1 MRTKAIRRLG
11 AVFCLIGMVF
21 WMAACVLIHTTAADA
36 KGSLTILSET
46 EEGVKL
52 VGMQWD
58 IFKIGGR
65 NSEGKYELQGEFAN
79 FPVSLEDTST
89 SALAFAADTL
99 DTFTTVYKTRP
110 LDTQRADANGVL
122 KFEDLGVGLYLV
134 AGDHVRIGD
143 TYYFPAAFL
152 MEITEFGGTNQ
163 VYDLT
168 AHPKYIYKNAEDQD
182 AYTVKKVW
190 EKDEA
195 HTFTRTPYVTV
206 EIYRNEVL
214 YETVRLDDSNDW
226 SYSWFSDK
234 PYDWKVVEVEIP
246 ENYYVIFRHNETQ
259 YVVVNSFNTSSSIED
274 TTQPT
279 DGEQTETTEPTVD
292 VQTETTTESTTT
304 ETTTT
309 VISSDTVTETS
320 TETYTETETS
330 SSDTTTTT
338 ATTTTTTSTTKKPEK
353 LPQTGQLWWPV
364 PVLALSGLIMMG
376 VGFKLR
382 TKE

>member
-1 MRTKAIRRLG
+1 MRTKSIRRLG
-11 AVFCLIGMVF
+11 AVLCLFGMVF
-21 WMAACVLIHTTAADA
+21 WMAACVLIHTTAAEA

-65 NSEGKYELQGEFAN
+65 DAEGNYELRGEFAD

-89 SALAFAADTL
+89 SALSFAADTL

-110 LDTQRADANGVL
+110 LDTKRADENGVL
-122 KFEDLGVGLYLV
+122 CFEDLGVGLYLV
-134 AGDHVRIGD
+134 AGDHVKIGD

-152 MEITEFGGTNQ
+152 MEITEYGGANQ

-168 AHPKYIYKNAEDQD
+168 AHPKYIYKNASESEE
-182 AYTVKKVW
+182 YTVRKVW
-190 EKDEA
+190 EQDEA
-195 HTFTRTPYVTV
+195 HTHTRTSYVTV
-206 EIYRNEVL
+206 QIYCNDVL
-214 YETVRLDDSNDW
+214 YETVKLDESNDW
-226 SYSWFSDK
+226 SYSWSADK
-234 PYDWKVVEVEIP
+234 PYDWKVLEVDIP
-246 ENYYVIFRHNETQ
+246 ESYYVIFRSNETQ
-259 YVVVNSFNTSSSIED
+259 FVVVNSFNTSSAIED
-274 TTQPT
+274 TTQNT
-279 DGEQTETTEPTVD
+279 DSGATDVTEPTVG
-292 VQTETTTESTTT
+292 VE
-304 ETTTT
+304 
-309 VISSDTVTETS
+309 TETS
-320 TETYTETETS
+320 TETTTTESTVTTTSDTQTETNIETTI
-330 SSDTTTTT
+330 SDITTTT
-338 ATTTTTTSTTKKPEK
+338 ATTTTSTSTTKKPEK